1 MTTTANPPELPT
13 AINYPRLPFQPLEK
27 PILKDVGE
35 LNEALALF
43 KTLKT
48 DPDPSIQSYLPSPSL
63 LSAMQQLIDLHSQQL
78 EVAIRKSSSLIKTP
92 PNCEIFM
99 PGNSDSNLTPK
110 MIQRNALG
118 GRAWLSKSTPHS
130 RRKRKKYGATV
141 ATRKFNYIA
150 NLHSDKSINQG
161 GKKTV
166 PKVIQFDKK
175 VQSSCSPV
183 GISATQEQLS
193 QDEDFAFHSQSSLPK
208 K

>member
-1 MTTTANPPELPT
+1 
-13 AINYPRLPFQPLEK
+13 
-27 PILKDVGE
+27 

-43 KTLKT
+43 KTLET

-63 LSAMQQLIDLHSQQL
+63 LSAIQQLIDLHSQQL

-130 RRKRKKYGATV
+130 RRKRKRKRKRYGATA

-150 NLHSDKSINQG
+150 NLHSDKSSNQV

-166 PKVIQFDKK
+166 PKVIQFEKK
-175 VQSSCSPV
+175 LQSSCSPV
-183 GISATQEQLS
+183 GISAT
-193 QDEDFAFHSQSSLPK
+193 
-208 K
+208 